1 MRGRFITFEGID
13 GAGKTTQIDR
23 LEHFLRSNAIEVVR
37 TRANRAERLWAKKS
51 EASCSA
57 TTWG

>member
-37 TRANRAERLWAKKS
+37 TREPGGKPNTS
-51 EASCSA
+51 SA
-57 TTWG
+57 